1 MTVRPLQPS
10 DIPRILEIQSACP
23 AAASWSEADYRRLQ
37 ADSGR
42 EGKPG
47 DRRRPSWQTSVAV
60 NDERIAGFLTCSAP
74 QGGDPEILN
83 LAVDPGRR
91 RQGVAATLVRKLLR
105 EIKDPLFLEVRA
117 GNKPALGL
125 YKKLGFKETGRR
137 RSYYRN
143 PPEDAVIMVFGR

>member
-23 AAASWSEADYRRLQ
+23 EAASWSKADYRRL
-37 ADSGR
+37 
-42 EGKPG
+42 EG
-47 DRRRPSWQTSVAV
+47 RRRPSWQTSVAV

-74 QGGDPEILN
+74 EGGDPEILN

-91 RQGVAATLVRKLLR
+91 RQGVAATLVRKLLH
-105 EIKDPLFLEVRA
+105 EIKGPLFLEVRA

-143 PPEDAVIMVFGR
+143 PAEDAVIMVFGR